1 MTNISDSDFE
11 EMMARY
17 HRAHAPEEPKSVAA
31 TAVKLPS
38 FWIEDPELWFA
49 QIECVFNNRIPK
61 ITQDGT
67 KYNYVC
73 EVLPSR
79 VISKVRHIIL
89 STAPE
94 AEKYGL
100 LKTQLMKSFGQKT
113 VTKQAEL
120 LQMVSNP
127 TMGDNLPSDILLMIR
142 NLSDSSYKDVE
153 RAILLLHLPP
163 AVRTALA
170 SSKAATNDLLAD
182 EANSIFLEHQAGAR
196 SKVRSIAAVESHQDN
211 VPWIPDE
218 PSDLKAAAVEPAR
231 ARTIPPGCCPV
242 HRRWGWKAF
251 SCKGGSCPL
260 KNEPLAKPPQ
270 RSGNGKAGR

>member
-1 MTNISDSDFE
+1 MNKVRSSYLETLLSTRLFSWVKIPKVVTPFLEQVHSLTMTNITDSDFE
-11 EMMARY
+11 NMMARY
-17 HRAHAPEEPKSVAA
+17 HRAHAPLPEEPKSVAA

-89 STAPE
+89 SAAPE

-127 TMGDNLPSDILLMIR
+127 CLLYTSPSPRD
-142 NLSDSSYKDVE
+142 
-153 RAILLLHLPP
+153 
-163 AVRTALA
+163 
-170 SSKAATNDLLAD
+170 
-182 EANSIFLEHQAGAR
+182 
-196 SKVRSIAAVESHQDN
+196 
-211 VPWIPDE
+211 
-218 PSDLKAAAVEPAR
+218 
-231 ARTIPPGCCPV
+231 
-242 HRRWGWKAF
+242 
-251 SCKGGSCPL
+251 
-260 KNEPLAKPPQ
+260 
-270 RSGNGKAGR
+270 